1 MKKHPPGSFYRHILR
16 DAWQAMRTHKAL
28 WVFGFFT
35 SFLGAGGVYELLIQ
49 GTGKVGLTED
59 FGSFLVLTS
68 LVPTGPELLGAL
80 RSIGS
85 YNSAFIIAMGL
96 AGIAFTL
103 LAIWVVVSSQGA
115 LIFGVREAQK
125 GRKRKFSELFS
136 AGNESFVPLFLV
148 NLLSRFAVASSF
160 YLILSLM
167 LLLLAEATLLTS
179 LLYLVAFLVLMPL
192 TIVIGFVTIYAAA
205 YVALDRKGVVDAI
218 ETAVALFRKYWLIS
232 LETAIILFAINIA
245 VSLGI
250 GLVFSI
256 LAVMLLPLIVGASL
270 IGANF
275 GLWLALVLAAVA
287 AVGVLV
293 VVGAGLVGFQ
303 YAVWTLLFMRLH
315 VKDHGGLPKLVR
327 MIGHIFR

>member
-16 DAWQAMRTHKAL
+16 DAWSALRTHRSL
-28 WVFGFFT
+28 WIFGFFA

-49 GTGKVGLTED
+49 GTGKVGLSED
-59 FGSFLVLTS
+59 FGSFIILTS
-68 LVPTGPELLGAL
+68 LVPTGPEILTAL

-85 YNSAFIIAMGL
+85 YNSAFVIVMGL

-103 LAIWVVVSSQGA
+103 LAVWMVVSSQGA

-125 GRKRKFSELFS
+125 KRKRTFSELLS
-136 AGNESFVPLFLV
+136 AGSEVFAPLFILNLV
-148 NLLSRFAVASSF
+148 SRFAIASSF

-167 LLLLAEATLLTS
+167 LLLLAKATLFTS
-179 LLYLVAFLVLMPL
+179 LLYLVAFLILMPL
-192 TIVIGFVTIYAAA
+192 TVVIGFITIYAAA
-205 YVALDRKGVVDAI
+205 YVVLDRKGIIDAV
-218 ETAVALFRKYWLIS
+218 ETALALFRKYWLIS
-232 LETAIILFAINIA
+232 LEAAIILFAINIV

-250 GLVFSI
+250 GVIFSI

-270 IGANF
+270 VGANV
-275 GLWLALVLAAVA
+275 GLWAALVLAAMAAVA
-287 AVGVLV
+287 ALV
-293 VVGAGLVGFQ
+293 IVGAGLVAFQ

-327 MIGHIFR
+327 WIGHIFR